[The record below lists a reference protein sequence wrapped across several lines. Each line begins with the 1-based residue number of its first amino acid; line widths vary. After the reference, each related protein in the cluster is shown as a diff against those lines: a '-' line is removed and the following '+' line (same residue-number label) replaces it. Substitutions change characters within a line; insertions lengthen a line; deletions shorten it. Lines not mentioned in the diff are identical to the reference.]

1 MNKVQL
7 KYYNKR
13 IKMIHKLMKK
23 MSDLYFIDND
33 KLFYLIAYKLIGSAF
48 I

>member
-23 MSDLYFIDND
+23 MSDLYFIDNERR
-33 KLFYLIAYKLIGSAF
+33 KKEIYSYKTQ
-48 I
+48 